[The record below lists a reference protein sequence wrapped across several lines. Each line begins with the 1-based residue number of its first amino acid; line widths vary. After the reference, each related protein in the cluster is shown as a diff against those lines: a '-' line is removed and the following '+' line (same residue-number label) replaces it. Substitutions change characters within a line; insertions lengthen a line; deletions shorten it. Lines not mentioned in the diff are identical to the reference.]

1 MFKKVLIGTAALAMV
16 SAPIVASAQPARSW
30 HAAHYNY
37 RDHDNTGAAVAA
49 GLFGLVLGAAIAS
62 SSHHDYDNRDYGY
75 GDYGYGGYGYSG
87 YGSGDYQPYPV
98 RCGWETRAYPGPWGS
113 VSYQQVQVCR

>member
-1 MFKKVLIGTAALAMV
+1 MLKKILIGTAALAMV
-16 SAPIVASAQPARSW
+16 ASPIVASAQPVRSW
-30 HAAHYNY
+30 HAAHYD
-37 RDHDNTGAAVAA
+37 RDHGNAGAAVAA

-62 SSHHDYDNRDYGY
+62 SSHHDYDYNQ
-75 GDYGYGGYGYSG
+75 GYGYNQG
-87 YGSGDYQPYPV
+87 YEYNQYDGDYQPYPV

>member
-1 MFKKVLIGTAALAMV
+1 MV
-16 SAPIVASAQPARSW
+16 STPIVASAQPVRSW
-30 HAAHYNY
+30 RAAHYD
-37 RDHDNTGAAVAA
+37 RGRGDAGAAVAA

-75 GDYGYGGYGYSG
+75 GGSGYGGYGYGGSG
-87 YGSGDYQPYPV
+87 YGGYGYGGSGYGYGDYQPYPV

>member
-1 MFKKVLIGTAALAMV
+1 MLKKLLIGTAALAT
-16 SAPIVASAQPARSW
+16 VASPIAASARPYDGG
-30 HAAHYNY
+30 H

-62 SSHHDYDNRDYGY
+62 SNHHGDYNYDRDYGY
-75 GDYGYGGYGYSG
+75 RDYGYGGYRGYS
-87 YGSGDYQPYPV
+87 DYAPYPV
-98 RCGWETRAYPGPWGS
+98 RCHWETRAYPGPWGS